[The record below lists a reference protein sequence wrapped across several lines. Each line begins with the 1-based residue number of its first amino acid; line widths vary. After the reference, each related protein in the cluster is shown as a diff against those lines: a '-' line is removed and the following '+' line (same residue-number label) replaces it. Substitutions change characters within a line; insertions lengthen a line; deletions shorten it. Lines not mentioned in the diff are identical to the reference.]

1 MFDRFRSA
9 QGVTWL
15 VVFLGNPGAK
25 YNGTRHNAGFM
36 AADAMAKELNV
47 AINKL
52 RFKALTA
59 TVTIGGEKVLL
70 MKPQTYMNL
79 SGEAVG
85 QAAKFYKISPER
97 IIVVSD
103 EVAMPIGK
111 LRIRKSGSAGGHNG
125 LKDIIRHLGTQD
137 FPRIRMGV
145 GAAPHLDY
153 DMADWV
159 LSTFKNKDAEDMQDL
174 AERVSK
180 AVQCYITEGPDR
192 AMNKFN

>member
-1 MFDRFRSA
+1 VFDRFRSA

-15 VVFLGNPGAK
+15 VVFLGNPGTK
-25 YNGTRHNAGFM
+25 FNGTRHNAGFM

-47 AINKL
+47 SINKL

-59 TVTIGGEKVLL
+59 QVEIGGEKVLL

-79 SGEAVG
+79 SGEAVI
-85 QAAKFYKISPER
+85 QAAKFYKISPEH

-125 LKDIIRHLGTQD
+125 LKNIIQHLGTQD
-137 FPRIRMGV
+137 PASGLRHGRL
-145 GAAPHLDY
+145 GAQHL
-153 DMADWV
+153 
-159 LSTFKNKDAEDMQDL
+159 
-174 AERVSK
+174 
-180 AVQCYITEGPDR
+180 
-192 AMNKFN
+192 

>member
-15 VVFLGNPGAK
+15 VVFLGNPGTK
-25 YNGTRHNAGFM
+25 FNGTRHNAGFM
-36 AADAMAKELNV
+36 AADAMAKELNIS
-47 AINKL
+47 INKL

-59 TVTIGGEKVLL
+59 QVEIGGEKVLL

-79 SGEAVG
+79 SGEAVI
-85 QAAKFYKISPER
+85 QAAKFYKISPEH

-125 LKDIIRHLGTQD
+125 LKNIIQHLGTQD

-145 GAAPHLDY
+145 GAAPHPDY

-159 LSTFKNKDAEDMQDL
+159 LSTFKNKDAEDMQAL

>member
-1 MFDRFRSA
+1 
-9 QGVTWL
+9 
-15 VVFLGNPGAK
+15 
-25 YNGTRHNAGFM
+25 
-36 AADAMAKELNV
+36 MAKELNV

-52 RFKALTA
+52 RFRALTA

-103 EVAMPIGK
+103 EVAMPVGK
-111 LRIRKSGSAGGHNG
+111 LRIRKGGSAGGHNG
-125 LKDIIRHLGTQD
+125 LKSIIQHLGTD
-137 FPRIRMGV
+137 RFPRLRMGV
-145 GAAPHLDY
+145 GAVPHPDY

-159 LSTFKNKDAEDMQDL
+159 LGSFKNQDAEDMERL
-174 AERVSK
+174 AERVC
-180 AVQCYITEGPDR
+180 AAIVCYITEGADR